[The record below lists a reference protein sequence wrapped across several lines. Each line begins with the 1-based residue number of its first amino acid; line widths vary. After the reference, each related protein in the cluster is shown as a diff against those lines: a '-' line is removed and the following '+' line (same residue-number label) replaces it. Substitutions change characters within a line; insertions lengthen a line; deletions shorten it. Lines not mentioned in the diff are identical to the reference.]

1 MQAMVSGSLPINQT
15 PPAMPNTAPKALG
28 EFDFIRHY
36 LTAEQPADSELLLGI
51 GDDAAIVRPRPGH
64 DLCFSSDMLLA
75 GRHFFPDVSPAD
87 LAHKIL
93 AVNISDMAAMGA
105 QPRWVMLSAALPE
118 LNPSWLEAFSGSLF
132 AMLRQYGITL
142 IGGATKG
149 DLVFNVSITGE
160 LPAGLGLRRSGAQ
173 NGDDIWVSGQVGL
186 AAAALHHIWQNIR
199 LPENLFAECEA
210 ARLRP
215 TPRVALGQALLP
227 VATAAQDIS
236 DGLAQDLGHIL
247 RASNVGAELYA
258 DLVPTVPELR
268 QCLPAQTVYELTL
281 AGGDDYELLFTAP
294 PQARQAVLAAADS
307 SRTPVARIGRIN
319 DTGYLKLLLDNGSE
333 LHLSQLGFDHFG

>member
-1 MQAMVSGSLPINQT
+1 
-15 PPAMPNTAPKALG
+15 MPQSTAKPLG
-28 EFDFIRHY
+28 EFDFIRRY
-36 LTAEQPADSELLLGI
+36 LAAEQPADPDLLLGI

-75 GRHFFPDVSPAD
+75 GRHFFPDVAPAD

-105 QPRWVMLSAALPE
+105 RPRWVMLSAALPE
-118 LNPSWLEAFSGSLF
+118 LNPGWLEAFSGSLF

-142 IGGATKG
+142 IGGDTTKG

-160 LPAGLGLRRSGAQ
+160 LPSGQGLRRSGAQ
-173 NGDDIWVSGQVGL
+173 NGDDIWVSGQIGL

-199 LPENLFAECEA
+199 LPENLFAECET

-215 TPRVALGQALLP
+215 TPRVSLGQALLP

-247 RASNVGAELYA
+247 RASNVRSYM
-258 DLVPTVPELR
+258 PTWCPPR
-268 QCLPAQTVYELTL
+268 PACANACPGKPYTSSPSPAATTMNYCS
-281 AGGDDYELLFTAP
+281 P
-294 PQARQAVLAAADS
+294 PRHQRAKPCSPRPKAAARPWPAS
-307 SRTPVARIGRIN
+307 AASTTQA
-319 DTGYLKLLLDNGSE
+319 T
-333 LHLSQLGFDHFG
+333 

>member
-1 MQAMVSGSLPINQT
+1 
-15 PPAMPNTAPKALG
+15 MPNTAPKALG
-28 EFDFIRHY
+28 EFDFIRRY
-36 LTAEQPADSELLLGI
+36 LTTAQPADPELLLGI

-75 GRHFFPDVSPAD
+75 GRHFFPDVAPAD

-105 QPRWVMLSAALPE
+105 RPRWVMLSAALPE

-142 IGGATKG
+142 IGGDTTKG

-160 LPAGLGLRRSGAQ
+160 LPAGLGLCRCGAQ
-173 NGDDIWVSGQVGL
+173 NGDDIWVSGQIGL

-215 TPRVALGQALLP
+215 TPRVSLGQALLT

-258 DLVPTVPELR
+258 DLVPTASGLR
-268 QCLPAQTVYELTL
+268 QCLPGQTVYELTL

-294 PQARQAVLAAADS
+294 PQARPAVLAAADS

-319 DTGYLKLLLDNGSE
+319 DTGYLKLLHDNGSE

>member
-1 MQAMVSGSLPINQT
+1 
-15 PPAMPNTAPKALG
+15 MPQSTTKPLG
-28 EFDFIRHY
+28 EFDFIRRY
-36 LTAEQPADSELLLGI
+36 LNAEQPADLELLLGI

-75 GRHFFPDVSPAD
+75 GRHFFPDVAPAD

-93 AVNISDMAAMGA
+93 AVNISDMVAMGA

-118 LNPSWLEAFSGSLF
+118 LNPGWLEAFSGSLF
-132 AMLRQYGITL
+132 AILRQYGITL
-142 IGGATKG
+142 IGGDTTKG
-149 DLVFNVSITGE
+149 DLVFNVAITGE
-160 LPAGLGLRRSGAQ
+160 LPAGLGLRRSSAQ
-173 NGDDIWVSGQVGL
+173 NGDDIWVSGQIGL

-199 LPENLFAECEA
+199 LPENLFAECET

-215 TPRVALGQALLP
+215 TPRVSLGQALLP

-258 DLVPTVPELR
+258 DLVPTAPGLR
-268 QCLPAQTVYELTL
+268 QCLHEQTVYELIL

-294 PQARQAVLAAADS
+294 PQARQAVLAAAES

-319 DTGYLKLLLDNGSE
+319 DTGYLKLLRANGSE
-333 LHLSQLGFDHFG
+333 LHLAHLGFDHFG

>member
-1 MQAMVSGSLPINQT
+1 
-15 PPAMPNTAPKALG
+15 MPNTAPKALG

-64 DLCFSSDMLLA
+64 DLCFISDMLLA

-142 IGGATKG
+142 IGGDTTKG

-199 LPENLFAECEA
+199 LPENPFF
-210 ARLRP
+210 R
-215 TPRVALGQALLP
+215 
-227 VATAAQDIS
+227 
-236 DGLAQDLGHIL
+236 
-247 RASNVGAELYA
+247 
-258 DLVPTVPELR
+258 
-268 QCLPAQTVYELTL
+268 
-281 AGGDDYELLFTAP
+281 
-294 PQARQAVLAAADS
+294 
-307 SRTPVARIGRIN
+307 
-319 DTGYLKLLLDNGSE
+319 
-333 LHLSQLGFDHFG
+333 

>member
-1 MQAMVSGSLPINQT
+1 
-15 PPAMPNTAPKALG
+15 MPNTAPKALG
-28 EFDFIRHY
+28 EFDFIRRY
-36 LTAEQPADSELLLGI
+36 LAAEQPADPDLLLGI

-75 GRHFFPDVSPAD
+75 GHHFFPDVAPAD

-105 QPRWVMLSAALPE
+105 RPRWVMLSAALPE
-118 LNPSWLEAFSGSLF
+118 LNPGWLEAFSGSLF

-142 IGGATKG
+142 IGGDTTKG

-160 LPAGLGLRRSGAQ
+160 LPSGLGLRRSGAQ
-173 NGDDIWVSGQVGL
+173 NGDDIWVSGQIGL

-199 LPENLFAECEA
+199 LPENLFAECET

-215 TPRVALGQALLP
+215 TPRVSLGQALLP

-258 DLVPTVPELR
+258 DLVPTASGLR
-268 QCLPAQTVYELTL
+268 QCLPGQTVYELTL

-294 PQARQAVLAAADS
+294 PQARQAVLDAAES
-307 SRTPVARIGRIN
+307 SQTLVARIGRIN
-319 DTGYLKLLLDNGSE
+319 DTGYLKLLRTNGSE
-333 LHLSQLGFDHFG
+333 LHLSHLGFDHFG

>member
-1 MQAMVSGSLPINQT
+1 
-15 PPAMPNTAPKALG
+15 MPQSTAKPLG
-28 EFDFIRHY
+28 EFDFIRRY
-36 LTAEQPADSELLLGI
+36 LAAEQPADPDLLLGI

-64 DLCFSSDMLLA
+64 DLCFSSDMLLV
-75 GRHFFPDVSPAD
+75 GRHFFPDVAPAD

-105 QPRWVMLSAALPE
+105 RPRWVMLSAALPE
-118 LNPSWLEAFSGSLF
+118 LNPGWLEAFSGSLF

-142 IGGATKG
+142 IGGDTTKG

-160 LPAGLGLRRSGAQ
+160 LPSGLSLRRSGAQ
-173 NGDDIWVSGQVGL
+173 NGDDIWVSGQIGL

-215 TPRVALGQALLP
+215 TPRVSLGQALLP

-247 RASNVGAELYA
+247 RASNAGAELYA
-258 DLVPTVPELR
+258 DLVPTAPGLR
-268 QCLPAQTVYELTL
+268 QCLPGQTVYELTL

>member
-1 MQAMVSGSLPINQT
+1 
-15 PPAMPNTAPKALG
+15 MPQSTAKPLG
-28 EFDFIRHY
+28 EFDFIRRY
-36 LTAEQPADSELLLGI
+36 LAAEQPADPDLLLGI

-75 GRHFFPDVSPAD
+75 GRHFFPDVAPAD

-105 QPRWVMLSAALPE
+105 RPRWVMLSAALPE
-118 LNPSWLEAFSGSLF
+118 LNPGWLEAFSGSLF

-142 IGGATKG
+142 IGGDTTKG

-160 LPAGLGLRRSGAQ
+160 LPAGLSLRRSGAQ
-173 NGDDIWVSGQVGL
+173 NGDDIWVSGQIGL

-199 LPENLFAECEA
+199 LPENLFAECET

-215 TPRVALGQALLP
+215 IPRVSLGQALLP

-258 DLVPTVPELR
+258 DLVPTAPGLR
-268 QCLPAQTVYELTL
+268 QCLPEQTVYELTL

-294 PQARQAVLAAADS
+294 PQARPAVLAAADS

-333 LHLSQLGFDHFG
+333 QHLSQLGFDHFG

>member
-1 MQAMVSGSLPINQT
+1 
-15 PPAMPNTAPKALG
+15 MPNTAPQALG
-28 EFDFIRHY
+28 EFDFIRRY
-36 LTAEQPADSELLLGI
+36 LATEQPADPELLLGI

-75 GRHFFPDVSPAD
+75 GRHFFPDVAPAD

-105 QPRWVMLSAALPE
+105 RPRWVMLSAALPE
-118 LNPSWLEAFSGSLF
+118 LNPGWLEAFSGSLF

-142 IGGATKG
+142 IGGDTTKG

-173 NGDDIWVSGQVGL
+173 NGDDIWVSGQIGL

-199 LPENLFAECEA
+199 LPENLFAECET

-215 TPRVALGQALLP
+215 TPRVSLGQALLP

-247 RASNVGAELYA
+247 RASNVGAELDA
-258 DLVPTVPELR
+258 DLVPTAPGLR
-268 QCLPAQTVYELTL
+268 QCLPEQTVYELTL

-294 PQARQAVLAAADS
+294 PENRRQIQATAQTAQ
-307 SRTPVARIGRIN
+307 TPVHRIGKIN
-319 DTGYLKLLLDNGSE
+319 HSGRLKILNAQGNE
-333 LHLSQLGFDHFG
+333 IHLPRAGFDHFAPS